1 MTPKFFFLSRIW
13 LKLQFLKHPNT
24 CYSKLRRVS
33 CLPYHLFNLFCASR
47 MRRLC
52 VVWCGVD
59 WIWNSFR
66 DFQLGRQVCWLFA
79 MFTSWHSPLI
89 CRDCSLSSRPF
100 QNGRW
105 SSQYGVY
112 SSLLFLRPSLMINVL
127 KVDQK
132 ILEILG
138 CESASFKSII
148 KSVILELLSWWYYK
162 WFQELSEFLNL
173 LRSDNIS

>member
-1 MTPKFFFLSRIW
+1 MWAACLTTFSAFSA
-13 LKLQFLKHPNT
+13 
-24 CYSKLRRVS
+24 RVGWAG
-33 CLPYHLFNLFCASR
+33 Y
-47 MRRLC
+47 
-52 VVWCGVD
+52 VWCGVV
-59 WIWNSFR
+59 WIGFET
-66 DFQLGRQVCWLFA
+66 LFEIFNWIGKCA
-79 MFTSWHSPLI
+79 GYLPCLHLDI
-89 CRDCSLSSRPF
+89 LLCRDCSLSSRPF

-112 SSLLFLRPSLMINVL
+112 SSLLFLRPSLMINIL

-173 LRSDNIS
+173 LRSENIS